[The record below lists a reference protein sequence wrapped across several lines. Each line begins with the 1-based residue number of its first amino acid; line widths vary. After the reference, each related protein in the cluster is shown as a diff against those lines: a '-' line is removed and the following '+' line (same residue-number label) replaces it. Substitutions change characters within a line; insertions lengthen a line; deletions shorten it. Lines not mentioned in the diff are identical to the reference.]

1 MKKNLGT
8 TDRVIRII
16 AALIIGT
23 LLYTGTLEGAFVTI
37 LGIIAIVLLLT
48 SALSFCPLY
57 FLFRISTLPKIEGK
71 K

>member
-16 AALIIGT
+16 AALIIGA
-23 LLYTGTLEGAFVTI
+23 LLYTGTLEGALGTI
-37 LGIIAIVLLLT
+37 LGVIAIVFLLT

>member
-16 AALIIGT
+16 AALIIGA
-23 LLYTGTLEGAFVTI
+23 LLYTGTLEGAFGTI
-37 LGIIAIVLLLT
+37 IGIIAIVLLLT